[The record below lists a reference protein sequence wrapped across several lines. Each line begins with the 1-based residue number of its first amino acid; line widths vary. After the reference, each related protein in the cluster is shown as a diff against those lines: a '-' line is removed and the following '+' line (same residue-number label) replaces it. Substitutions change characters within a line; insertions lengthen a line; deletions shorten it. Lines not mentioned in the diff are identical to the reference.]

1 MSFLED
7 TIKEIENMKL
17 ESTEDATERIKKEL
31 IDEAKEID
39 GYDEGFEDRVCSR
52 L

>member
-39 GYDEGFEDRVCSR
+39 GDEGEE
-52 L
+52 